1 MGRKSTKE
9 NKNVYQTSRES
20 LGLTREAAA
29 EKLEFLSADRI
40 EKIESEKSLPHP
52 DEILAMADCYKNP
65 SLCNYYCSHE
75 CPIGQECVPEV
86 QIKDLSQITLEMLAS
101 LNTLNRDKD
110 RLIEI
115 TVDGQISADE
125 LDDFH
130 KIQAQLGQISQA
142 IDSLQ
147 LWVQKAIMDGTMSED
162 QVLYSLFT
170 NRSYPFT
177 YEFNA
182 ENKTIRFPV
191 DMLARIDTVMREN
204 DVSFTGFVLQACKYV
219 LDELEN
225 DSSTKNGH

>member
-9 NKNVYQTSRES
+9 NKNIYQTSREA
-20 LGLTREAAA
+20 LGLTREVAA
-29 EKLEFLSADRI
+29 EQLEFLSADRI

-75 CPIGQECVPEV
+75 CPIGQEYVPEV
-86 QIKDLSQITLEMLAS
+86 QMKNLSQITLEMLAS

-115 TVDGQISADE
+115 TVDGQISKDE

-130 KIQAQLGQISQA
+130 KIQTQLGQISQA

-147 LWVQKAIMDGTMSED
+147 LWVQKAIMDGKLSD
-162 QVLYSLFT
+162 
-170 NRSYPFT
+170 
-177 YEFNA
+177 
-182 ENKTIRFPV
+182 K
-191 DMLARIDTVMREN
+191 
-204 DVSFTGFVLQACKYV
+204 
-219 LDELEN
+219 
-225 DSSTKNGH
+225 